1 MYLKGVS
8 ELFWRWRMATAQKL
22 EYVNMDEGFLTPES
36 AESAAKQNLKG
47 RNNEMYKIIQT
58 KIRDR
63 GKNTFTVKR

>member
-1 MYLKGVS
+1 
-8 ELFWRWRMATAQKL
+8 MATAQKL

-36 AESAAKQNLKG
+36 AESAAKQNLKD
-47 RNNEMYKIIQT
+47 RNEVYKIIQT

>member
-1 MYLKGVS
+1 
-8 ELFWRWRMATAQKL
+8 MATAQKL